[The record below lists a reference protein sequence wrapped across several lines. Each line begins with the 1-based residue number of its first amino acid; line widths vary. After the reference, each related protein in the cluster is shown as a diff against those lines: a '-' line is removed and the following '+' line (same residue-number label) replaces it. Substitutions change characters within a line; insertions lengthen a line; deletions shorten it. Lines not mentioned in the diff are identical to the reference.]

1 MYAGRIV
8 EIGPVRRV
16 IRQPL
21 HPYTRGLMA
30 AIPHVGGEVSA
41 LAQIEGSMPRLDAI
55 PPGCAF
61 NPRCPQRFA
70 PCTGAVPE
78 LLQAEPGHSA
88 ACFLYGEPQRG
99 GRP

>member
-1 MYAGRIV
+1 
-8 EIGPVRRV
+8 
-16 IRQPL
+16 
-21 HPYTRGLMA
+21 
-30 AIPHVGGEVSA
+30 
-41 LAQIEGSMPRLDAI
+41 MPRLDAI

-78 LLQAEPGHSA
+78 LLQAEPSHSA